1 MIEFPRFMGRRELNQ
16 RAGTCSL
23 HGASQIPALKSKNTI
38 HMNYMEVLTMATN
51 FKKKLFK
58 DYLKE
63 RRNEHIEAIKSNVYT
78 GAYTVEEAKP
88 LLKQEQIAYSMYQQ
102 YKLSQVLG
110 GVKIGK
116 SLFIRNKDLNFVTY
130 DYLHDEIEAV
140 INEIDLQ
147 EVMHDLQELIV

>member
-1 MIEFPRFMGRRELNQ
+1 
-16 RAGTCSL
+16 
-23 HGASQIPALKSKNTI
+23 
-38 HMNYMEVLTMATN
+38 MNYMEVLTMATN

-63 RRNEHIEAIKSNVYT
+63 RCNEHIEAIESNVYT

-140 INEIDLQ
+140 IDEIDLQ